1 MFETVNGYGVNMNL
15 VAKATKVIVNS
26 KLEVKLGQ
34 MMRICLQLR
43 GMVEK
48 SLNQN
53 ERRSCCICL
62 QSNNKS

>member
-1 MFETVNGYGVNMNL
+1 MNL